1 MAPRPQGQCSAQVVP
16 RTLAACRCSL
26 SSPGPLGFL
35 GEAWP
40 TCSSGRCRGPETQ
53 ECRPWPA
60 GSWRWKEWTFGL
72 RQLRARALAL
82 LLGVLCPD
90 LRLLPVRRG
99 SPPCGDEPRVR
110 AGTQQAGLTGA
121 RAVRSRAAS
130 TDARLGRLAAIGP
143 AVQFLSRVRGRPGV
157 VTTADSQRFYPTLL
171 RPSVS
176 SPCGLS
182 SVLPWGSVPGAGG
195 RSGAPVG
202 PAARW
207 VYRTQGQRITDR
219 ICLDCRGPSLGKV
232 CVSVCVC
239 AGGSP
244 LCRPGSNSADLLP
257 TGAYS
262 APGHGLALARGPVK
276 GLPDAAQNHS
286 TWLGL
291 FSLARHGRTVPAVHA
306 LGFPR
311 LRRSPRPLTR
321 HLLQPRCRPA
331 TPPEAPCAEALPALG
346 NAPDGG
352 RTLASTAVLRHG
364 LSGTYTVS

>member
-239 AGGSP
+239 RGEPPLQARFKQCGSP
-244 LCRPGSNSADLLP
+244 AHRGIQRSRPRAGTCQEPCEGPPRRCSEPFHVAGTLLP
-257 TGAYS
+257 CPPWKNRPSS
-262 APGHGLALARGPVK
+262 ARPR
-276 GLPDAAQNHS
+276 
-286 TWLGL
+286 
-291 FSLARHGRTVPAVHA
+291 VPAPEA
-306 LGFPR
+306 LPTAPHEAPSATSLPSSDSTRGS
-311 LRRSPRPLTR
+311 LRRG
-321 HLLQPRCRPA
+321 
-331 TPPEAPCAEALPALG
+331 APCAG
-346 NAPDGG
+346 K
-352 RTLASTAVLRHG
+352 RS
-364 LSGTYTVS
+364 